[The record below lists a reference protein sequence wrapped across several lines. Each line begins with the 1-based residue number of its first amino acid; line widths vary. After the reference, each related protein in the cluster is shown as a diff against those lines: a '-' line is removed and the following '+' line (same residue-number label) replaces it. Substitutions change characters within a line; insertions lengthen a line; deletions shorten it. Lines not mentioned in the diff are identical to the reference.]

1 MQSIC
6 ISECKKLSY
15 AWKLSWLIKWNQ
27 SCSHDICFFLFYTRE
42 NKTKTEY
49 SESEVEVKMKTMF
62 SLKLGLLE
70 WYEKVL
76 NIFLIWII
84 LKER

>member
-1 MQSIC
+1 MQEIVLC
-6 ISECKKLSY
+6 LKAFLAYQVKPVVFPWYLV
-15 AWKLSWLIKWNQ
+15 
-27 SCSHDICFFLFYTRE
+27 FLFYTRE